1 MISNLINDKG
11 NKVKNQ
17 FVIKATNATFFQ
29 SYDTMCAKFQNG
41 VVYLNK
47 DYFGEEYTSGST
59 TTRTHLHNFLYNH
72 AYFARYECSA
82 KEIKK
87 LIKCG
92 DIVMVGEEELKI
104 TIS

>member
-47 DYFGEEYTSGST
+47 DYFGEEYTSG
-59 TTRTHLHNFLYNH
+59 
-72 AYFARYECSA
+72 
-82 KEIKK
+82 
-87 LIKCG
+87 
-92 DIVMVGEEELKI
+92 
-104 TIS
+104 